1 MAEQSKVEVKHL
13 DLDIDPDLLS
23 APNSFISTTTI
34 LFYSACS
41 AGISSVLSTS
51 SYSNFE
57 KSFVITLFSRPW
69 LPNRDRFNASF
80 PL

>member
-23 APNSFISTTTI
+23 APNFFVSTTTI
-34 LFYSACS
+34 LFHSRN
-41 AGISSVLSTS
+41 SSVLSTS
-51 SYSNFE
+51 SCSNFE
-57 KSFVITLFSRPW
+57 KSFVITLFHRPW
-69 LPNRDRFNASF
+69 LPNRDLFNASF